1 MDMAVSD
8 SKKGTVQAVY
18 GEAAKAPAGLCCPQ
32 SYRPD
37 LLSHVPKAAL
47 DRNYGCGSPLLKA
60 SVQSGE
66 VVLDLGS
73 GVGIDCFVAAKM
85 VGKNGKVIGIDM
97 TDDMLQQAAEFNQ
110 QVSTNLG
117 FDVVEF
123 RKGVIEQL
131 PVADNSVDLVIS
143 NCVLNLSSKKDEV
156 LKEIL
161 RVLKPGGRMVISD
174 IVSDRDIEP
183 EDQDNETLWAE
194 CYTGAIPVGRLVET
208 YESIGFLG
216 LTQLAETPWRELE
229 GYNFGSLTL
238 RAFKLPRSSECN
250 YGGHIA
256 VYLGPYASVKDEE
269 DHEFKR
275 FEAVEVCDATAER
288 LRLGPYAEAFTV
300 VDVPALARGASSCG
314 AGGCGTGSSC
324 GTGSADSSSGCA
336 PGSCGPGASC
346 GTPAAATATATAG
359 ARLESPCCDPT
370 NVATPC
376 CDNNQPKAD
385 GSPCCD
391 TYAVEQPAGCGCA
404 PPAPAAV
411 AKAVQAA
418 QAAVAK
424 ASASSCCD
432 SGSSCGT
439 GSSCGPA
446 SAPAASSLGAAATE
460 ECCPCDTEAK
470 AEGTACCG
478 SGCGTCGCS

>member
-1 MDMAVSD
+1 MDMAVAD
-8 SKKGTVQAVY
+8 SKKDTVQAVY

-32 SYRPD
+32 SYQAE
-37 LLSHVPKAAL
+37 LLSHVPKEAL

-60 SVQSGE
+60 GVKAGE

-73 GVGIDCFVAAKM
+73 GVGIDCFVAARL
-85 VGKNGKVIGIDM
+85 VGKAGKVIGVDM
-97 TDDMLQQAAEFNQ
+97 TDDMLQQAGEFNQ
-110 QVSTNLG
+110 QVARNLG
-117 FDVVEF
+117 YDVVEF

-131 PVADNSVDLVIS
+131 PVADDSVDLVIS
-143 NCVLNLSSKKDEV
+143 NCVLNLSQKKDDV

-174 IVSDRDIEP
+174 IVVDRDIEP

-194 CYTGAIPVGRLVET
+194 CYTGAIPVGRLVDT

-238 RAFKLPRSSECN
+238 RAFKLPRSTECH

-275 FEAVEVCDATAER
+275 FDAVEVCDATADR
-288 LRLGPYAEAFTV
+288 LRLGPYAESFTV
-300 VDVPALARGASSCG
+300 VDVPALARSASSCG
-314 AGGCGTGSSC
+314 AGGCGSGSSC
-324 GTGSADSSSGCA
+324 GTGSSCCTDSSCGAGS
-336 PGSCGPGASC
+336 SCGAPADV
-346 GTPAAATATATAG
+346 AAATTTAG
-359 ARLESPCCDPT
+359 RRDSPCCDPT
-370 NVATPC
+370 DTVKPC
-376 CDNNQPKAD
+376 CENNQPKAD

-391 TYAVEQPAGCGCA
+391 TYALEQPAGCGCA
-404 PPAPAAV
+404 SVSPAA
-411 AKAVQAA
+411 AAQAAQAA

-432 SGSSCGT
+432 SGSSCGS
-439 GSSCGPA
+439 GGGCGPGA
-446 SAPAASSLGAAATE
+446 STAQASSAAGAAAAGE
-460 ECCPCDTEAK
+460 ECCPCDTQAK
-470 AEGTACCG
+470 AEGSACCG

>member
-8 SKKGTVQAVY
+8 SKKDTVKTVY

-32 SYRPD
+32 NYQAE
-37 LLSHVPKAAL
+37 LLSHVPKEAL

-60 SVQSGE
+60 GVRTGE

-73 GVGIDCFVAAKM
+73 GVGIDCFVAARM
-85 VGKNGKVIGIDM
+85 VGKGGKVIGVDM
-97 TDDMLQQAAEFNQ
+97 TDDMLEQANQFNK
-110 QVSTNLG
+110 QVGKNLG
-117 FDVVEF
+117 YNVVEF

-131 PVADNSVDLVIS
+131 PVADDSVDLVIS
-143 NCVLNLSSKKDEV
+143 NCVLNLSQRKDEV

-161 RVLKPGGRMVISD
+161 RVLRPGGRMVISD
-174 IVSDRDIEP
+174 IVVDREIEP

-194 CYTGAIPVGRLVET
+194 CYTGAIPVGKLVGT
-208 YESIGFLG
+208 YTDIGFQG

-238 RAFKLPRSSECN
+238 RAFKLPKSTDCV
-250 YGGHIA
+250 YGGHVA
-256 VYLGPYASVKDEE
+256 VYLGPYASVTDEE
-269 DHEFKR
+269 DHVFPR
-275 FEAVEVCDATAER
+275 FEAVEVCDATAAR
-288 LRLGPYAEAFTV
+288 LRMGPYGDSFTV

-314 AGGCGTGSSC
+314 AGGCGSGSSC
-324 GTGSADSSSGCA
+324 GTDASA
-336 PGSCGPGASC
+336 GSCGAGGCGPGSNC
-346 GTPAAATATATAG
+346 GTATAEPAAAAG
-359 ARLESPCCDPT
+359 RRDTPCCDPT
-370 NVATPC
+370 DTVKPC
-376 CDNNQPKAD
+376 CENNQPKAD

-404 PPAPAAV
+404 APTAAS
-411 AKAVQAA
+411 AAAAQAAA

-424 ASASSCCD
+424 AASSSSCCD
-432 SGSSCGT
+432 SGSSCGS
-439 GSSCGPA
+439 GGGCGPA
-446 SAPAASSLGAAATE
+446 AAASPAAAGSSAAGE

-470 AEGTACCG
+470 ATGSACCG